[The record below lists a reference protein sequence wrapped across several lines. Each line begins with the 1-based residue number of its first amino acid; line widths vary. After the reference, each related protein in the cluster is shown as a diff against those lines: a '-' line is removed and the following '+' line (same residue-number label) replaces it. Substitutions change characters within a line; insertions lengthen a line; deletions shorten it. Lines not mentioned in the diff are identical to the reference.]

1 MRRARH
7 RFAVGASRL
16 LPDSV
21 TKLGSALLRHA
32 QPRTKQELLGSVS
45 RRLFF
50 ETLEPRLLLSA
61 DLLPIQGSI
70 AVPGETDHRAFA
82 VTEDAHVLLEAQTS
96 GQLNWTLDGPHGNVI
111 SSQSA
116 AASDPVGKS
125 TSSPLDLV
133 SGNYT
138 LSIQG
143 VANATG
149 TYQFQLLDLA
159 SAATATPD
167 VQPAASTPA
176 ALTVGGQV
184 NSQPTQMNPQPSLPA
199 QGPSPSSTVVAP
211 QSPDAAGA
219 AVTNLQQIVFQPNQ
233 GQANSPVAFTATDG
247 DYTLYVM
254 KDGGAVQLVSGSD
267 VLQVTALGANPNPTI
282 VELDQQLGV
291 TNSNASDL
299 ADSATGVPGYGRI
312 QMADVYAGID
322 LTFHANAGALE
333 YDWIVNPGADASAIN
348 LQFTGATRM
357 ELDAQGD
364 LIVHTAHGELIEQAP
379 QLYQNIDGAQRAVS
393 GSFTIDRAGIVGLQ
407 VGDYDHALPLVI
419 DPVLGY
425 STYVGGNGDDI
436 ISGMASTRRPG
447 TRTCWGPSTPPTTR
461 RRAASTPVHRRHSCR
476 SSTRRASSSG
486 LTLSAMPDTSS
497 STALWAST
505 RTATHLAAAS
515 QWARTAAS
523 M

>member
-32 QPRTKQELLGSVS
+32 QPRTKKELLGSVS

-82 VTEDAHVLLEAQTS
+82 VKEDAHVLLEAQTS
-96 GQLNWTLDGPHGNVI
+96 GQLNWTLDGPHGNVT

-167 VQPAASTPA
+167 VQPVASTPA
-176 ALTVGGQV
+176 APAVGG
-184 NSQPTQMNPQPSLPA
+184 QPTQMDPQPPLPT
-199 QGPSPSSTVVAP
+199 QGASASSTVVAP

-282 VELDQQLGV
+282 VGLDQQPGV
-291 TNSNASDL
+291 TSSNASDL
-299 ADSATGVPGYGRI
+299 ADSVTGRTPARSN
-312 QMADVYAGID
+312 
-322 LTFHANAGALE
+322 T
-333 YDWIVNPGADASAIN
+333 
-348 LQFTGATRM
+348 TG
-357 ELDAQGD
+357 
-364 LIVHTAHGELIEQAP
+364 
-379 QLYQNIDGAQRAVS
+379 S
-393 GSFTIDRAGIVGLQ
+393 
-407 VGDYDHALPLVI
+407 
-419 DPVLGY
+419 
-425 STYVGGNGDDI
+425 
-436 ISGMASTRRPG
+436 
-447 TRTCWGPSTPPTTR
+447 STPAPMQ
-461 RRAASTPVHRRHSCR
+461 A
-476 SSTRRASSSG
+476 
-486 LTLSAMPDTSS
+486 
-497 STALWAST
+497 
-505 RTATHLAAAS
+505 
-515 QWARTAAS
+515 
-523 M
+523 

>member
-82 VTEDAHVLLEAQTS
+82 VMEDAHVLLEAQTS

-176 ALTVGGQV
+176 APAVGG
-184 NSQPTQMNPQPSLPA
+184 QPTQMDPQPPLPT
-199 QGPSPSSTVVAP
+199 QGASASSTVVAP

-425 STYVGGNGDDI
+425 STYVGGSGDDI